1 MPELDKTQMGGTMRL
16 GLRDTLFQEG
26 SEWSKIR
33 ALYQDTNASAVIPN
47 GPMDSPVMNDISST
61 DSTANGAAVH
71 VPPPPSQPP
80 PLIISERHRHRYE
93 VNPAYVERLTEAGE
107 ALKP

>member
-33 ALYQDTNASAVIPN
+33 ALYQDKNSTAVTSSETLESPITN
-47 GPMDSPVMNDISST
+47 GISSI

-71 VPPPPSQPP
+71 IPSPPSQPP

-93 VNPAYVERLTEAGE
+93 VNPEYVDRLTKAGE
-107 ALKP
+107 